1 MDPDSYKRLITH
13 AIEQI
18 DRLTIQMS
26 DLEVA
31 NTAFEKYARYGM
43 SLLND
48 LTWYFQEAET
58 QARRKL
64 LGSIFS
70 TKQIFKDR
78 NYRTNALN
86 LMG

>member
-31 NTAFEKYARYGM
+31 NTAFEKYTRYGM

-58 QARRKL
+58 HARRKL
-64 LGSIFS
+64 LGSIFPA
-70 TKQIFKDR
+70 KLVFKDR
-78 NYRTNALN
+78 NYRTSALN
-86 LMG
+86 PAD